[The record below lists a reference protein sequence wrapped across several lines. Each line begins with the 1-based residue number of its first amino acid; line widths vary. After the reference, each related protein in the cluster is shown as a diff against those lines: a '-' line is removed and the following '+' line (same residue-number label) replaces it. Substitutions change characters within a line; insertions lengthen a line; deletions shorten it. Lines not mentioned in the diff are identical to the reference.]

1 MVFRRRAMALRP
13 IDSVKHIVEN
23 SQVIPALTN
32 TVVFSITEGVDAYSL
47 ADVNGVPTGAR
58 VNGFYLSIFAISEGG
73 ELANEVPL
81 FDWYVIHNPGTA
93 WGVTFDPSNLPT
105 PGATGS
111 HINKRH
117 IFHTEKGLTGGGD
130 ASLAG
135 VPMVFK
141 GVIAIPK
148 RMQRMGQADR
158 IQLCVRSNFNTKFCA
173 QAIYKHYK

>member
-1 MVFRRRAMALRP
+1 MRP

-23 SQVIPALTN
+23 SQVIPAGTN
-32 TVVFSITEGVDAYSL
+32 TVVFGIVEDVPTYTL

-58 VNGFYLSIFAISEGG
+58 VNSFYLSIFALAEGG
-73 ELANEVPL
+73 EIANEVPL
-81 FDWYVIHNPGTA
+81 FDWYVIHNPGALMAT
-93 WGVTFDPSNLPT
+93 TFSATQLPT

-130 ASLAG
+130 VSLSG

-141 GVIAIPK
+141 GVIIIPK
-148 RMQRMGQADR
+148 KMRRVGLSDR
-158 IQLCVRSNFNTKFCA
+158 IQLCVRANFATKFCA